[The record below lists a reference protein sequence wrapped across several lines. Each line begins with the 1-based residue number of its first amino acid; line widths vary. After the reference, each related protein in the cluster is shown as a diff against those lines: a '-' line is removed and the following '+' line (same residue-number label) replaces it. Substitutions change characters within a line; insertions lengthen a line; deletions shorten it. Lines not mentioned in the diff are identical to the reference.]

1 MKIQEDL
8 IWDKYSGELIGFV
21 DIGDINTNYATLK
34 NVKKL
39 ATHVLVFLVKSIVN
53 PLSFSIAT
61 FATTGI
67 SSYQLMPIFW
77 RAVLYLEKINL
88 KVIGATADGASPN
101 RIVFR
106 MHKNLDGD
114 SGKEVIY
121 RAKNIHA
128 KDHRFNYFFA
138 DIPHLIKTARN
149 CLANSG
155 SNRASRFM
163 WNSGFFILWSHIS
176 QLYYDDLESGLKL
189 VPKLTS
195 DHINITPHSVMR
207 VRLAAQ
213 VLSESVG
220 TVLNEFGPP
229 EANGTAKFCLLDKF
243 FDCLNVRNTKEHSIK
258 RKPFLNPYES
268 IDDPRFDWLDNF
280 LSYFTLWKES
290 IEERPGNISKHAKS
304 NMFISW
310 QTLEGLQ
317 TTVYSFKEV
326 VRYLLE
332 NGVEYVLSERFCQY
346 DLENYFGRQRAIG
359 RRRDN
364 PSVKD
369 VGYNDNTIK
378 SQFSVRPIQG
388 NVQAAFG
395 KFNVIDD
402 TPLPKRRK

>member
-1 MKIQEDL
+1 
-8 IWDKYSGELIGFV
+8 
-21 DIGDINTNYATLK
+21 
-34 NVKKL
+34 
-39 ATHVLVFLVKSIVN
+39 
-53 PLSFSIAT
+53 
-61 FATTGI
+61 
-67 SSYQLMPIFW
+67 
-77 RAVLYLEKINL
+77 
-88 KVIGATADGASPN
+88 
-101 RIVFR
+101 
-106 MHKNLDGD
+106 
-114 SGKEVIY
+114 
-121 RAKNIHA
+121 
-128 KDHRFNYFFA
+128 
-138 DIPHLIKTARN
+138 
-149 CLANSG
+149 
-155 SNRASRFM
+155 M
-163 WNSGFFILWSHIS
+163 WNSGYFILLSHIS
-176 QLYYDDLESGLKL
+176 RLYYDDLESGLKL

-229 EANGTAKFCLLDKF
+229 EANGTAKFCLMMDKS
-243 FDCLNVRNTKEHSIK
+243 FDCLNVRNTKKHSIK
-258 RKPFLNPYES
+258 RKPFLKPYES

-290 IEERPGNISKHAKS
+290 IEERPCNFSKHAKS

-332 NGVEYVLSERFCQY
+332 NGVEYVLSERFFR
-346 DLENYFGRQRAIG
+346 NYFGRQRAIG

-378 SQFSVRPIQG
+378 SQFSVRPIQAAVG
-388 NVQAAFG
+388 KLNVKMIHLCQ
-395 KFNVIDD
+395 K
-402 TPLPKRRK
+402 

>member
-1 MKIQEDL
+1 MLKITGL
-8 IWDKYSGELIGFV
+8 SIFFV
-21 DIGDINTNYATLK
+21 
-34 NVKKL
+34 
-39 ATHVLVFLVKSIVN
+39 
-53 PLSFSIAT
+53 
-61 FATTGI
+61 
-67 SSYQLMPIFW
+67 
-77 RAVLYLEKINL
+77 
-88 KVIGATADGASPN
+88 
-101 RIVFR
+101 
-106 MHKNLDGD
+106 
-114 SGKEVIY
+114 
-121 RAKNIHA
+121 
-128 KDHRFNYFFA
+128 
-138 DIPHLIKTARN
+138 PHLIKTARN
-149 CLANSG
+149 CLSNSG
-155 SNRASRFM
+155 SNRATRYM
-163 WNSGFFILWSHIS
+163 WNSWFFILWSHIS
-176 QLYYDDLESGLKL
+176 RLYYDDLESGLKL

-195 DHINITPHSVMR
+195 DHINITPHSGMR

-229 EANGTAKFCLLDKF
+229 EANGTAKFCLMMDTF

-258 RKPFLNPYES
+258 RKPFLKPYES

-290 IEERPGNISKHAKS
+290 IEERPGNFSKHAKS

-326 VRYLLE
+326 VRYFLE
-332 NGVEYVLSERFCQY
+332 NGVEYVLSERFCQD

-369 VGYNDNTIK
+369 VGYNDSTIK

-388 NVQAAFG
+388 NVQAAVG